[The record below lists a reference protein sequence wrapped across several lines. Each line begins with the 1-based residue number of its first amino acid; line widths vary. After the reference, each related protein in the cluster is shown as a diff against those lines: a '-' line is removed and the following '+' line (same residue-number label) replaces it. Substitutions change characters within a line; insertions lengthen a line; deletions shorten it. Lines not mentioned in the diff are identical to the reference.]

1 MGLRGPHR
9 RGCPWSLGAGERVQ
23 GWGPPLPPGVAQP
36 LGSLPPQ
43 PSGPR
48 LPGPRIHLLA
58 QASWGQVAP
67 QNRLFQPPC
76 LPGLAQALGCG
87 VHRRPMGRKALL
99 LARGPLQSVGGKEP
113 QDACGSLGR
122 EGGTL
127 LQAHRLPTCAH
138 APIPPPPQHV
148 DTLSHACTRAHTHLC
163 THVHTGTH
171 THAPAP
177 TCAGPPRPCPRPQ
190 EPLPGRPPPVTCGWG
205 AGPWATRVTP
215 RAPLGLPGPAEGEAH
230 LPGPWTPG
238 HSAQLTHL
246 GTLPA
251 GTNQARGQR
260 SPPGSPALSPQLP
273 SGRRP
278 PTPTHPGPVA
288 WSQRAA
294 C

>member
-99 LARGPLQSVGGKEP
+99 LARGPLRSVGGKEP

-122 EGGTL
+122 EG
-127 LQAHRLPTCAH
+127 APSFRLTGYLH
-138 APIPPPPQHV
+138 
-148 DTLSHACTRAHTHLC
+148 AHTHPPPHSRGHTQPRVHVRTHTPMHTC
-163 THVHTGTH
+163 THTNTHTCTRPHLCGPTQALPKAPGAPARPTSSCDLGVGGRPLGHTG
-171 THAPAP
+171 
-177 TCAGPPRPCPRPQ
+177 
-190 EPLPGRPPPVTCGWG
+190 
-205 AGPWATRVTP
+205 
-215 RAPLGLPGPAEGEAH
+215 
-230 LPGPWTPG
+230 
-238 HSAQLTHL
+238 HS
-246 GTLPA
+246 
-251 GTNQARGQR
+251 
-260 SPPGSPALSPQLP
+260 
-273 SGRRP
+273 
-278 PTPTHPGPVA
+278 
-288 WSQRAA
+288 
-294 C
+294 